1 MFAALTLS
9 SLLAVAAS
17 PAPAPTPTL
26 PPVIIRTITTAR
38 CTTLHEMMRPIG
50 YVTRRNDDAFRAMA
64 FATQKFLSHFIPGD
78 VPTIADLQA
87 TLGSNNSQGSGLNS
101 QGTGIN
107 GQGTGL
113 NGTGTPMSTSLSSS
127 RGNDP
132 LVYGPSQVLNAA
144 RIDAVAQQIFGNI
157 MVERSFLTKSYKK
170 FPQGKNPKVD
180 AMRRAAQNVMT
191 LQEALANRYEQFA
204 GTYFDGMDLSRMTA
218 NDNADVATIKMA
230 LRELLLGD
238 TRGLAV
244 DSNRKASPNDP
255 YFGYKNVNRLAQYG
269 NPGEVL
275 TALKG
280 QEFAFTSTL
289 IHTYNVCHQSHY
301 ILTPIH
307 TLPVASPKP

>member
-1 MFAALTLS
+1 
-9 SLLAVAAS
+9 
-17 PAPAPTPTL
+17 
-26 PPVIIRTITTAR
+26 
-38 CTTLHEMMRPIG
+38 
-50 YVTRRNDDAFRAMA
+50 MA

-87 TLGSNNSQGSGLNS
+87 SLGNNG
-101 QGTGIN
+101 
-107 GQGTGL
+107 GQTTGTGL

-132 LVYGPSQVLNAA
+132 LVYGPSQVLSAA

-218 NDNADVATIKMA
+218 NNNGDVATIKMA

-238 TRGLAV
+238 TRGLAG

-255 YFGYKNVNRLAQYG
+255 YFGYKNADRLAQYG

>member
-1 MFAALTLS
+1 MFAALTLG
-9 SLLAVAAS
+9 SLLAVVPS

-64 FATQKFLSHFIPGD
+64 FATQKFLSNFIPGD

-87 TLGSNNSQGSGLNS
+87 SLGTN
-101 QGTGIN
+101 N

-113 NGTGTPMSTSLSSS
+113 NGTGTPMSASLSST

-132 LVYGPSQVLNAA
+132 LVYGPSQVLSAA

-157 MVERSFLTKSYKK
+157 MVERSYLTKSYKK
-170 FPQGKNPKVD
+170 FPEGKNPKVD

-191 LQEALANRYEQFA
+191 LQEALANKYEQFA

-218 NDNADVATIKMA
+218 NNNADVATIKIA
-230 LRELLLGD
+230 LRQLLLGD
-238 TRGLAV
+238 TRGLAG
-244 DSNRKASPNDP
+244 DTQRKLSPNHP
-255 YFGYKNVNRLAQYG
+255 FFGYKSAGDLAQNG

-280 QEFAFTSTL
+280 QEFAFTSTM

-301 ILTPIH
+301 ILAPIH
-307 TLPVASPKP
+307 TMPAPSPKP

>member
-64 FATQKFLSHFIPGD
+64 FATQKFLSNFIPGD
-78 VPTIADLQA
+78 VPTVADIQA
-87 TLGSNNSQGSGLNS
+87 SLGSNNGQT
-101 QGTGIN
+101 TGV
-107 GQGTGL
+107 GL

-132 LVYGPSQVLNAA
+132 LVYGPSQVLSAA

-170 FPQGKNPKVD
+170 FPPGKNPKVD

-218 NDNADVATIKMA
+218 NNNGDVATIKMA

-238 TRGLAV
+238 TRGLAGGPG
-244 DSNRKASPNDP
+244 SKATPNDP
-255 YFGYKNVNRLAQYG
+255 FFGYKSVDQLAQDG

-301 ILTPIH
+301 ILAPIH
-307 TLPVASPKP
+307 TMPVASPKP

>member
-9 SLLAVAAS
+9 SLLAVVPS

-87 TLGSNNSQGSGLNS
+87 SLGSSNGSGS
-101 QGTGIN
+101 A
-107 GQGTGL
+107 L
-113 NGTGTPMSTSLSSS
+113 NGTGTAMSTSLSSS
-127 RGNDP
+127 QGNDP
-132 LVYGPSQVLNAA
+132 LVYGPSQILNAA
-144 RIDAVAQQIFGNI
+144 RIDSVAQQIFGNI

-170 FPQGKNPKVD
+170 FPAGKNPKVD

-191 LQEALANRYEQFA
+191 LQEALASRYEKFA
-204 GTYFDGMDLSRMTA
+204 GTYFDGMDLARMTT
-218 NDNADVATIKMA
+218 NNQSGVATLKMT
-230 LRELLLGD
+230 LRGLLLGD
-238 TRGLAV
+238 TRGLAS
-244 DSNRKASPNDP
+244 DSHRKLSPNDP
-255 YFGYKNVNRLAQYG
+255 FFGYQSVNQLAQDG

-301 ILTPIH
+301 ILAPIH
-307 TLPVASPKP
+307 TMPAPSPKP